1 MIPIKL
7 TIEGLYSYQKRQT
20 INFENLINAGLFGI
34 FGSVGSGKSSILEAI
49 TFALYGETERLNSK
63 DKRAYNMMNLKSDT
77 AFIAF
82 DFYNYED
89 KIFRVTRE
97 FKRNSKR
104 FEDIKSPTVVFYE
117 WINVNWIP
125 LNHSNAQEIIG
136 LSYDN
141 FKRTIIIPQ
150 GKFKEFIEL
159 GATDRT
165 KMMKEIFKLHRFDLS
180 DKVSVLNSK
189 NLTELNQLEGKLSGY
204 DEVSEENISILNEKL
219 TTETQIQTEKQTAF
233 KAINDKLQHLKSL
246 KTDFESLQNKKNQ
259 FAELTNQKPEI
270 DQKKNQLEVYERVYK
285 TFNQLLIDN
294 KKYET
299 EVEQQSN
306 QLIKERSLL
315 QNSEAELLQ
324 IETAITEIKPYVDD
338 LPNKRLQENDLD
350 FIAKILQFTIDVAE
364 LKNRTINGE
373 VKVREV
379 EQMVQKLHQTIKETE
394 KEINDLSK
402 NQIETD
408 VLINVG
414 DWFSKKQHLVKE
426 LNLQEEKSN
435 QLKSEIQV
443 IENELINDKVD
454 ISTFEDDVKVL
465 NDTFSQQKKE
475 LNAKL
480 QAFQVQQ
487 ELAHFAHNLHNGE
500 ACPLCGSLEHPE
512 ILTSTDVAS
521 NLNDLRKEIDLV
533 EEKQHN
539 SVEFANKIRQKI
551 QKLTMFQEQ
560 FLKENN
566 RLEDLKNQIVQHNAT
581 FSWTDFNADNFEDF
595 QQKKQASFDLTKQ
608 IDSKNKFISEQR
620 ISLENQQETVGK
632 YKKALEEFKLDE
644 TKKEA
649 QINQNL
655 SNLRILDFTHFSAFS
670 VEEIEQKLKDL
681 KAFNQKTECDFNLYN
696 QEFNQLNTQIQVQKN
711 SIASIGKQLFE
722 LKRNLVELNDLFNK
736 NLINQNIENKE
747 KVVEILQL
755 NLNIEAVRK
764 EIEEFTIAYKTL
776 HNQIQ
781 ELEVKL
787 KDEFFNENDYLQY
800 EKAFETAE
808 TELKIAN
815 ENITKTNA
823 EIARLTEAFNQKK
836 ELLIALDQL
845 KKRAENLKTMGNL
858 FKAAGFVQY
867 VSSIY
872 LKQLCENA
880 NVRFRKM
887 TRNQLSLQVNEAND
901 FEVIDYLNEGRT
913 RSVKTLSGGQSFQV
927 SLSLALALAESVQT
941 NTVASK
947 NFFFIDEGFG
957 TQDAESVNIVFETLN
972 NLHKEN
978 RIVGIISHVEELKER
993 IPVALQI
1000 TKTDE
1005 DGSLIS
1011 IAN

>member
-20 INFENLINAGLFGI
+20 IDFETLINAGLFGI
-34 FGSVGSGKSSILEAI
+34 FGAVGSGKSSILEAI

-63 DKRAYNMMNLKSDT
+63 DKRAYNMMNLKSDM

-104 FEDIKSPTVVFYE
+104 FEDIKTPTVVFYE
-117 WINVNWIP
+117 WINNDWIP
-125 LNHSNAQEIIG
+125 LNHSNAQELVG

-150 GKFKEFIEL
+150 GQFKEFIEL
-159 GATDRT
+159 GAKDRT
-165 KMMKEIFKLHRFDLS
+165 QMMKEIFKLHRFDLS

-204 DEVSEENISILNEKL
+204 DEVSEENISLLKEKL
-219 TTETQIQTEKQTAF
+219 KEETTIQTEKQTVF
-233 KAINDKLQHLKSL
+233 KAINEKLQHLKSI
-246 KTDFESLQNKKNQ
+246 KIDFESLQNKRDQ
-259 FAELTNQKPEI
+259 FTEYINQKPAI
-270 DQKKNQLEVYERVYK
+270 DQKKTELEIYERVYK
-285 TFNQLLIDN
+285 TFNQLLVDS
-294 KKYET
+294 KKT
-299 EVEQQSN
+299 ESEIQEKTG
-306 QLIKERSLL
+306 QLAKDKTLL
-315 QNSEAELLQ
+315 QHSEIELSK
-324 IETAITEIKPYVDD
+324 IEAAINEVKPYVDD

-350 FIAKILQFTIDVAE
+350 FIAKIIQFTADVVE
-364 LKNRTINGE
+364 LKNRTSNGE
-373 VKVREV
+373 IKVSEIEKV
-379 EQMVQKLHQTIKETE
+379 VNQLQQTIKETE
-394 KEINDLSK
+394 KEINNLTK
-402 NQIETD
+402 NQIETT

-414 DWFSKKQHLVKE
+414 DWFSKKQHFEKDWNV
-426 LNLQEEKSN
+426 QEQKNN
-435 QLKSEIQV
+435 QLKSEMQL
-443 IENELINDKVD
+443 IENELIRDKINV
-454 ISTFEDDVKVL
+454 STFENDVKTL

-475 LNAKL
+475 LTAKL
-480 QAFQVQQ
+480 QSFQVQQ

-512 ILTSTDVAS
+512 ILT
-521 NLNDLRKEIDLV
+521 LNDVTLHLNEIQNEIDLV
-533 EEKQHN
+533 EEKQN
-539 SVEFANKIRQKI
+539 NYVDFANKIRQKI
-551 QKLTMFQEQ
+551 QKLSILQEQ
-560 FLKENN
+560 FFKEDI
-566 RLEDLKNQIVQHNAT
+566 RLEDLKNQMIQHNAG
-581 FSWTDFNADNFEDF
+581 FIWSDFNADDFADFEL
-595 QQKKQASFDLTKQ
+595 KRQASFDLTKQ
-608 IDSKNKFISEQR
+608 IELKNKFISEQR
-620 ISLENQQETVGK
+620 AQLENQQETAEK
-632 YKKALEEFKLDE
+632 YKKALEKFKLDE
-644 TKKEA
+644 TEKQT

-655 SNLRILDFTHFSAFS
+655 SNLKILDFADFNNFS
-670 VEEIEQKLKDL
+670 VEEIEQKLRDL
-681 KAFNQKTECDFNLYN
+681 KAFNHRIENDFNQYN
-696 QEFNQLNTQIQVQKN
+696 QQFNQLNTQIHVQKS
-711 SIASIGKQLFE
+711 SIVSTEKQLFD
-722 LKRNLVELNDLFNK
+722 LNKNLEELNDLFNK
-736 NLINQNIENKE
+736 SLVDQNIENKE
-747 KVVEILQL
+747 KVVEILHL
-755 NLNIEAVRK
+755 NLNIEVLRK
-764 EIEEFTIAYKTL
+764 EIEEFTVAYKTL
-776 HNQIQ
+776 NNQIQ

-787 KDEFFNENDYLQY
+787 KDEIFNETAYYQY
-800 EKAFETAE
+800 EKDFETAE
-808 TELKIAN
+808 IELKNAT
-815 ENITKTNA
+815 ENVTKTNA
-823 EIARLTEAFNQKK
+823 EITRLTDAFNQKK
-836 ELLIALDQL
+836 ELLQTLDQL
-845 KKRAENLKTMGNL
+845 KKRAENLKIMSNL

-941 NTVASK
+941 NSVASK

-1005 DGSLIS
+1005 DGSLIKVV
-1011 IAN
+1011 

>member
-20 INFENLINAGLFGI
+20 IDFENLINAGLFGI

-49 TFALYGETERLNSK
+49 TFALYGETERLNK
-63 DKRAYNMMNLKSDT
+63 QDKRAYNMMNLKSST

-104 FEDIKSPTVVFYE
+104 FDDIKSPTVVFYE
-117 WINVNWIP
+117 WINDHWIP
-125 LNHSNAQEIIG
+125 LNHSNAQVIVG

-159 GATDRT
+159 GAKDRT
-165 KMMKEIFKLHRFDLS
+165 QMMKEIFKLHRFDLA

-204 DEVSEENISILNEKL
+204 DEVSEENIAVLKDKL
-219 TTETQIQTEKQTAF
+219 ASETEIANEKQTIF
-233 KAINDKLQHLKSL
+233 KTINDKLQHLKSL
-246 KTDFESLQNKKNQ
+246 KTDFESLQNKKKQ

-270 DQKKNQLEVYERVYK
+270 DQKKTQLEVYERVNK
-285 TFNQLLIDN
+285 TFNQLLIDG
-294 KKYET
+294 KKNEKDI
-299 EVEQQSN
+299 EQQSN
-306 QLIKERSLL
+306 LLLKEKSLL

-324 IETAITEIKPYVDD
+324 IEAAITEIKPYVDD

-350 FIAKILQFTIDVAE
+350 FIAKILKFSTDVVE
-364 LKNRTINGE
+364 LKNRTVNGE

-379 EQMVQKLHQTIKETE
+379 EQTVQKIHQTIKETE
-394 KEINDLSK
+394 KEIIDLTE

-408 VLINVG
+408 VLIHIG

-426 LNLQEEKSN
+426 LNLQQEKSN
-435 QLKSEIQV
+435 QLRSEIQL
-443 IENELINDKVD
+443 IEKELISDKID
-454 ISTFEDDVKVL
+454 ISTFENDVKIV

-475 LNAKL
+475 LNAKM
-480 QAFQVQQ
+480 QSFQVQQ
-487 ELAHFAHNLHNGE
+487 ELAHFAHNLHSGE

-512 ILTSTDVAS
+512 ILT
-521 NLNDLRKEIDLV
+521 LNDVTLHINDVQNEINLM
-533 EEKQHN
+533 EEKQN
-539 SVEFANKIRQKI
+539 NAVEFANKIRQKI
-551 QKLTMFQEQ
+551 QKFSMLQEQ
-560 FLKENN
+560 FSSENN
-566 RLEDLKNQIVQHNAT
+566 RLEDLKNQIVQHNTT
-581 FSWTDFNADNFEDF
+581 FIWTDFNADDFEDF
-595 QQKKQASFDLTKQ
+595 QQKKQVSIDVTKQ
-608 IDSKNKFISEQR
+608 IELKNKFISEQR
-620 ISLENQQETVGK
+620 ISLESQQETVEK
-632 YKKALEEFKLDE
+632 YRKALEKFKLE
-644 TKKEA
+644 EAEKQA

-655 SNLRILDFTHFSAFS
+655 SNLKVLAFTDFTAFS
-670 VEEIEQKLKDL
+670 VEEIEQKLRDL
-681 KAFNQKTECDFNLYN
+681 KAFNQKTENDFTLFN
-696 QEFNQLNTQIQVQKN
+696 QQFHQLNTQIQVQKN
-711 SIASIGKQLFE
+711 SIASTEKQLFD
-722 LKRNLVELNDLFNK
+722 LNKNLAELNDLFNK
-736 NLINQNIENKE
+736 NLVDQNIENKE
-747 KVVEILQL
+747 KVVEILDL
-755 NLNIEAVRK
+755 NWNVEAVRK
-764 EIEEFTIAYKTL
+764 EIEDFTIAYEILK
-776 HNQIQ
+776 NQIQ
-781 ELEVKL
+781 ELEAKL
-787 KDEFFNENDYLQY
+787 KDEFFNENDYLQL
-800 EKAFETAE
+800 EKAFETADF
-808 TELKIAN
+808 ELKIAT
-815 ENITKTNA
+815 ENVTKTNA
-823 EIARLTEAFNQKK
+823 EISRLTEAFHQKK
-836 ELLIALDQL
+836 ELLTALDQL

-887 TRNQLSLQVNEAND
+887 TRNQLSLQVNETND

-941 NTVASK
+941 NSLANK

-993 IPVALQI
+993 IPIALQI
-1000 TKTDE
+1000 TKSAE
-1005 DGSLIS
+1005 NGSE
-1011 IAN
+1011 IAVL

>member
-20 INFENLINAGLFGI
+20 IDFENLINAGLFGI

-49 TFALYGETERLNSK
+49 TFALYGETERLNK
-63 DKRAYNMMNLKSDT
+63 QDKRAYNMMNLKSDT

-104 FEDIKSPTVVFYE
+104 FDDIKSPTVVFYE
-117 WINVNWIP
+117 WINEHWIP

-159 GATDRT
+159 GAKDRT
-165 KMMKEIFKLHRFDLS
+165 QMMKEIFKLHRFDLAE
-180 DKVSVLNSK
+180 KVSVLNSK

-204 DEVSEENISILNEKL
+204 DEVSEESISILKDKL
-219 TTETQIQTEKQTAF
+219 ATETEIETEKQAAF
-233 KAINDKLQHLKSL
+233 KTINNKLQHLKSL
-246 KTDFESLQNKKNQ
+246 KTDFESLQNKKKQ
-259 FAELTNQKPEI
+259 FAELTNHKPEI
-270 DQKKNQLEVYERVYK
+270 DQKKTQLEVYERVYK
-285 TFNQLLIDN
+285 TFNKLLID
-294 KKYET
+294 T
-299 EVEQQSN
+299 EKHEKDIEQQSN
-306 QLIKERSLL
+306 LLLKEKSLL

-324 IETAITEIKPYVDD
+324 IEAAITEIKPYVDD

-350 FIAKILQFTIDVAE
+350 FIAKILQFTIDVVE
-364 LKNRTINGE
+364 LKNRTMNGE

-379 EQMVQKLHQTIKETE
+379 EQTVQIIHQTIKETE
-394 KEINDLSK
+394 KEIIDLAK

-408 VLINVG
+408 VLIHVG

-426 LNLQEEKSN
+426 LNLQQEKSN
-435 QLKSEIQV
+435 QLRSEIQL
-443 IENELINDKVD
+443 IENELISDKID
-454 ISTFEDDVKVL
+454 ISTFENDVKIV

-480 QAFQVQQ
+480 QSFQVQQ
-487 ELAHFAHNLHNGE
+487 ELAHFAHNLHSGE

-512 ILTSTDVAS
+512 ILT
-521 NLNDLRKEIDLV
+521 LNDVTLHLNEIQNEIDLV
-533 EEKQHN
+533 EEKQN
-539 SVEFANKIRQKI
+539 NYVEFANKIRQKI
-551 QKLTMFQEQ
+551 QKLTMFQDQ
-560 FLKENN
+560 FVNENN
-566 RLEDLKNQIVQHNAT
+566 RLEDLKNQIVQHTTT
-581 FSWTDFNADNFEDF
+581 FIWTDFNADDFEDF
-595 QQKKQASFDLTKQ
+595 QQKKQASIDVTKQ
-608 IDSKNKFISEQR
+608 IELRNKFISEQR
-620 ISLENQQETVGK
+620 ANLEIQQETVEK
-632 YKKALEEFKLDE
+632 YRKALEKFKLE
-644 TKKEA
+644 EAGKQA

-655 SNLRILDFTHFSAFS
+655 SNLKVLAFADFETCS
-670 VEEIEQKLKDL
+670 VEQIEHKLQDL
-681 KAFNQKTECDFNLYN
+681 KAFNHKTETDFNLYN
-696 QEFNQLNTQIQVQKN
+696 QQFNQLNTQIQVQKN
-711 SIASIGKQLFE
+711 SIASTEKQLF
-722 LKRNLVELNDLFNK
+722 NLNKNLAELNDLFNK
-736 NLINQNIENKE
+736 NLVDQNIENKE
-747 KVVEILQL
+747 KVVEILDL
-755 NLNIEAVRK
+755 NLNVEAVRK
-764 EIEEFTIAYKTL
+764 EIEEFTVEYKSL
-776 HNQIQ
+776 NNHIQ

-787 KDEFFNENDYLQY
+787 KDEFFNETDYLQLQ
-800 EKAFETAE
+800 KAFETAE
-808 TELKIAN
+808 TELKTAT
-815 ENITKTNA
+815 ENVTKTNA
-823 EIARLTEAFNQKK
+823 EINRLTEAFHQKK
-836 ELLIALDQL
+836 ELLTALDQL
-845 KKRAENLKTMGNL
+845 KKRAENLKIMSNL

-941 NTVASK
+941 NSLANK

-1005 DGSLIS
+1005 DGSLIRVV
-1011 IAN
+1011 

>member
-20 INFENLINAGLFGI
+20 IDFENLINAGLFGI

-104 FEDIKSPTVVFYE
+104 FDDIKSPTVVFYE
-117 WINVNWIP
+117 WINDHWIP
-125 LNHSNAQEIIG
+125 LDHSNAQEIIG

-159 GATDRT
+159 GAKDRT
-165 KMMKEIFKLHRFDLS
+165 QMMKEIFKLHRYDLQ
-180 DKVSVLNSK
+180 DKVSILNS
-189 NLTELNQLEGKLSGY
+189 NNNAELIHLEGKLSGY
-204 DEVSEENISILNEKL
+204 DEVSEESISILKDKL
-219 TTETQIQTEKQTAF
+219 ATETEIATEKQAAF
-233 KAINDKLQHLKSL
+233 KTINDKLQHLKSL
-246 KTDFESLQNKKNQ
+246 KTDFESLQNKKKQ
-259 FAELTNQKPEI
+259 FAELTNHKPEI
-270 DQKKNQLEVYERVYK
+270 DQKKTQLEVYERVYK
-285 TFNQLLIDN
+285 TFNQLLID
-294 KKYET
+294 T
-299 EVEQQSN
+299 EKHEKDIEQQSN
-306 QLIKERSLL
+306 LLLKEKSLL
-315 QNSEAELLQ
+315 QNSEAELLK
-324 IETAITEIKPYVDD
+324 IEAAINELKPYIND

-350 FIAKILQFTIDVAE
+350 FIAKIIQFTADVVE
-364 LKNRTINGE
+364 LKIRTSNGE
-373 VKVREV
+373 AKVREI
-379 EQMVQKLHQTIKETE
+379 EQIVNQLQQTIKETE
-394 KEINDLSK
+394 IEINNLAK
-402 NQIETD
+402 NQIETT

-414 DWFSKKQHLVKE
+414 DWFSKKQHLEKDC
-426 LNLQEEKSN
+426 NLQEQKNN
-435 QLKSEIQV
+435 QLKSEIQL
-443 IENELINDKVD
+443 IENELISDNIK
-454 ISTFEDDVKVL
+454 ISTFEEDVKAL
-465 NDTFSQQKKE
+465 QDTFSRQKKE
-475 LNAKL
+475 LTKKI
-480 QAFQVQQ
+480 QSFQVQQ

-512 ILTSTDVAS
+512 ILT
-521 NLNDLRKEIDLV
+521 LNDVTLHLNEIQNEIDLV
-533 EEKQHN
+533 EEKQN
-539 SVEFANKIRQKI
+539 NYVEFANKIRQKI
-551 QKLTMFQEQ
+551 QKLTMFQDQ
-560 FLKENN
+560 FVNENN
-566 RLEDLKNQIVQHNAT
+566 RLEDLKNQILKHNAG
-581 FSWTDFNADNFEDF
+581 FIWSDFNADEFEDF
-595 QQKKQASFDLTKQ
+595 QQKKQASFNLTKQ
-608 IDSKNKFISEQR
+608 IETKNKFIFDQR
-620 ISLENQQETVGK
+620 SQLENQQELLVK
-632 YKKALEEFKLDE
+632 CRNKLAELQLNE
-644 TKKEA
+644 TEKQT

-655 SNLRILDFTHFSAFS
+655 SNLKVLDFADFNNFS
-670 VEEIEQKLKDL
+670 VEEIEQKLRDL
-681 KAFNQKTECDFNLYN
+681 KAFNHRIENDFSLYN
-696 QEFNQLNTQIQVQKN
+696 QQFNQLNTQIQVQK
-711 SIASIGKQLFE
+711 ASIISTEKQLFD
-722 LKRNLVELNDLFNK
+722 LNKNLEELNDLFNK
-736 NLINQNIENKE
+736 NLTDQNIENKE
-747 KVVEILQL
+747 KVVEILHL
-755 NLNIEAVRK
+755 NLNIEVLRK
-764 EIEEFTIAYKTL
+764 EIEDFTVAYKTL
-776 HNQIQ
+776 NNQIQ

-787 KDEFFNENDYLQY
+787 KDEIFNEATYYQY
-800 EKAFETAE
+800 EKDFETAE
-808 TELKIAN
+808 IELKTAT
-815 ENITKTNA
+815 ENVTKTNA
-823 EIARLTEAFNQKK
+823 EITRLTEAFNQKK
-836 ELLIALDQL
+836 ELLQTLDQL
-845 KKRAENLKTMGNL
+845 KKRAENLKTMSNL

-887 TRNQLSLQVNEAND
+887 TRNQLSLQVNESND

-941 NTVASK
+941 NSVASK

-1005 DGSLIS
+1005 DGSQIKVV
-1011 IAN
+1011 

>member
-20 INFENLINAGLFGI
+20 IDFQNLINAGLFGI

-49 TFALYGETERLNSK
+49 TFALYGEIERLNSR
-63 DKRAYNMMNLKSDT
+63 DKRAYNMMNLKSDR

-97 FKRNSKR
+97 FKRNSKQ
-104 FEDIKSPTVVFYE
+104 FDDIKSPTVVFYE
-117 WINVNWIP
+117 KINDDWIP
-125 LNHSNAQEIIG
+125 LDHSNAQEIVG

-150 GKFKEFIEL
+150 GRFKEFIEL
-159 GATDRT
+159 GAKDRT
-165 KMMKEIFKLHRFDLS
+165 QMMKEIFKLHRFDLS

-219 TTETQIQTEKQTAF
+219 TTETEIQTEKQTAF
-233 KAINDKLQHLKSL
+233 KTVNDKLQHLKSI
-246 KTDFESLQNKKNQ
+246 KTDFELLQNKRNLLVE
-259 FAELTNQKPEI
+259 FNNQKPII
-270 DQKKNQLEVYERVYK
+270 DQKKTDLEIYERVYK
-285 TFNQLLIDN
+285 TFNQLLIDS
-294 KKYET
+294 KKT
-299 EVEQQSN
+299 ESEIQQKTD
-306 QLIKERSLL
+306 QLEKDKTLL
-315 QNSEAELLQ
+315 EHSEADFLK
-324 IETAITEIKPYVDD
+324 IETAINELKPYVDD
-338 LPNKRLQENDLD
+338 LPNKRLQENDLSL
-350 FIAKILQFTIDVAE
+350 IAEILQFTSDVVE
-364 LKNRTINGE
+364 LKKRTSNGE
-373 VKVREV
+373 VKVHEI
-379 EQMVQKLHQTIKETE
+379 EQIVNKLHQTIKETE
-394 KEINDLSK
+394 KEINDLAK
-402 NQIETD
+402 TQIETT

-414 DWFSKKQHLVKE
+414 DWFSKKQHLAKE
-426 LNLQEEKSN
+426 LNIQQEKSN
-435 QLKSEIQV
+435 QLNNEIQL
-443 IENELINDKVD
+443 IENELISDKIDV
-454 ISTFEDDVKVL
+454 STFENDVKVL

-475 LNAKL
+475 LNTKL
-480 QAFQVQQ
+480 QSFQVQQ

-512 ILTSTDVAS
+512 ILTVNDVAT
-521 NLNDLRKEIDLV
+521 NLNEIQKEIDLI
-533 EEKQHN
+533 EQKQNN
-539 SVEFANKIRQKI
+539 SAEFANKIRQKL
-551 QKLTMFQEQ
+551 QKLTMFQDQ

-566 RLEDLKNQIVQHNAT
+566 HLEDLKNQILQHNAG
-581 FSWTDFNADNFEDF
+581 FIWTDFNADNFDDF

-608 IDSKNKFISEQR
+608 IESKNKFISEQR
-620 ISLENQQETVGK
+620 SNLENQQETAEK
-632 YKKALEEFKLDE
+632 YKKALEKFKLDE
-644 TKKEA
+644 AEKQA

-655 SNLRILDFTHFSAFS
+655 SNLKTLVYADFSAFS
-670 VEEIEQKLKDL
+670 VAEIEQKLKDL
-681 KAFNQKTECDFNLYN
+681 KALNNKKETDFNQYN
-696 QEFNQLNTQIQVQKN
+696 QQFNQLNTQIQVQK
-711 SIASIGKQLFE
+711 ASIVSIEKQLFD
-722 LKRNLVELNDLFNK
+722 LNKNLEELNALFNK
-736 NLINQNIENKE
+736 NLVDQNIENKE
-747 KVVEILQL
+747 KVVEILHLSL
-755 NLNIEAVRK
+755 NVETVRS
-764 EIEEFTIAYKTL
+764 EIEEFTVAYKTL
-776 HNQIQ
+776 NNEIQ
-781 ELEVKL
+781 NLEAKL
-787 KDEFFNENDYLQY
+787 KDEIFNENDYLQH
-800 EKAFETAE
+800 ERNFETAE
-808 TELKIAN
+808 IELKMAT
-815 ENITKTNA
+815 ENVTKTNA
-823 EIARLTEAFNQKK
+823 EINRLTKAFSEKK
-836 ELLIALDQL
+836 ELLTALDQL
-845 KKRAENLKTMGNL
+845 KKRAENLKTMSNL
-858 FKAAGFVQY
+858 FKASGFVQY

-887 TRNQLSLQVNEAND
+887 TRNQLSLQVNDAND

-941 NTVASK
+941 NSVASK

-1005 DGSLIS
+1005 DGSLIK
-1011 IAN
+1011 IV

>member
-20 INFENLINAGLFGI
+20 IDFENLINAGLFGI

-63 DKRAYNMMNLKSDT
+63 DKRAYNMMNLKSST

-117 WINVNWIP
+117 WINENWIP
-125 LNHSNAQEIIG
+125 LDHSNAQEIIG

-159 GATDRT
+159 GAKDRT
-165 KMMKEIFKLHRFDLS
+165 QMMKEIFKLHRFDLA

-204 DEVSEENISILNEKL
+204 DEVSEENISILKDKL
-219 TTETQIQTEKQTAF
+219 TNETEIATEKQTIF
-233 KAINDKLQHLKSL
+233 KTINDKLQHLKSL
-246 KTDFESLQNKKNQ
+246 KTDFESLQNKKNL
-259 FAELTNQKPEI
+259 FAELTNRKPEI

-285 TFNQLLIDN
+285 TFNQLLIDS
-294 KKYET
+294 KKYEK
-299 EVEQQSN
+299 EFEQQSD
-306 QLIKERSLL
+306 QLLKDKSLL
-315 QNSEAELLQ
+315 QNSEAELLK
-324 IETAITEIKPYVDD
+324 IEAAITEIKPYVDD

-350 FIAKILQFTIDVAE
+350 FIAKILQFKVDIVE
-364 LKNRTINGE
+364 LKNRTVNGE

-379 EQMVQKLHQTIKETE
+379 EQTIKKIHQTIKETE
-394 KEINDLSK
+394 KEIDDLSK

-426 LNLQEEKSN
+426 LNLQQEKSN
-435 QLKSEIQV
+435 QFKSEIQI
-443 IENELINDKVD
+443 IENELINNKID
-454 ISTFEDDVKVL
+454 ISTFEHDVKAL
-465 NDTFSQQKKE
+465 NDAFSQQKKE

-480 QAFQVQQ
+480 QSFQVQQ

-512 ILTSTDVAS
+512 ILT
-521 NLNDLRKEIDLV
+521 LNDVTLHLNEIQYEINLV

-539 SVEFANKIRQKI
+539 AVEFANKIRQRI
-551 QKLTMFQEQ
+551 QKLSMLQDQ
-560 FLKENN
+560 FSNENN
-566 RLEDLKNQIVQHNAT
+566 RLDDLKKQIVQHNAT
-581 FSWTDFNADNFEDF
+581 FSWTDFNMDNFEDF
-595 QQKKQASFDLTKQ
+595 QQKKQASIDLTKQ
-608 IDSKNKFISEQR
+608 IEFKNKLISEHR
-620 ISLENQQETVGK
+620 SNLEIQQETAER
-632 YKKALEEFKLDE
+632 YKRKLEEFKLDE

-655 SNLRILDFTHFSAFS
+655 SNLRMLDFTDFSSFS

-681 KAFNQKTECDFNLYN
+681 KAFNLKTERDFTLYN
-696 QEFNQLNTQIQVQKN
+696 QQFNELNTQIQVQKN
-711 SIASIGKQLFE
+711 TIASIEKQLFD
-722 LKRNLVELNDLFNK
+722 LNKNLQELNDLFNK
-736 NLINQNIENKE
+736 NLIEQNIENKE

-755 NLNIEAVRK
+755 NLNVEAVRK
-764 EIEEFTIAYKTL
+764 EIEEFTITYKTL
-776 HNQIQ
+776 NNQIH
-781 ELEVKL
+781 ELEAKL
-787 KDEFFNENDYLQY
+787 KDEFFSENDYLEH

-808 TELKIAN
+808 TELKIAT
-815 ENITKTNA
+815 ENVTKTNA
-823 EIARLTEAFNQKK
+823 EISRLTEAFNQKK
-836 ELLIALDQL
+836 ELLTTLDQL

-887 TRNQLSLQVNEAND
+887 TRNQLSLQVNESND
-901 FEVIDYLNEGRT
+901 FEVIDYLNEGRA

-1000 TKTDE
+1000 TKTDD
-1005 DGSLIS
+1005 DGSLIKVV
-1011 IAN
+1011 

>member
-20 INFENLINAGLFGI
+20 IDFENLINAGLFGI

-104 FEDIKSPTVVFYE
+104 FEDIKTPTVVFYE
-117 WINVNWIP
+117 WINNDWIP
-125 LNHSNAQEIIG
+125 LNHSNAEEIVG

-150 GKFKEFIEL
+150 GQFKEFIEL

-189 NLTELNQLEGKLSGY
+189 NLTDLNQLEGKLSGY
-204 DEVSEENISILNEKL
+204 DEVSEENITILKGKL
-219 TTETQIQTEKQTAF
+219 AEEETIQTEKQTVF
-233 KAINDKLQHLKSL
+233 KAINEKLQHLKSI
-246 KTDFESLQNKKNQ
+246 KTDFESLQNKRDL
-259 FAELTNQKPEI
+259 FIEFSNQKPKI
-270 DQKKNQLEVYERVYK
+270 NQQKIQLETYERVYK
-285 TFNQLLIDN
+285 TFNQLLVDS
-294 KKYET
+294 KKT
-299 EVEQQSN
+299 ESEIQEKTK
-306 QLIKERSLL
+306 QLVKDKENL
-315 QNSEAELLQ
+315 QHSEADLLK
-324 IETAITEIKPYVDD
+324 IDTAINEIKPYIND

-350 FIAKILQFTIDVAE
+350 FIAKIIQFTADVVE
-364 LKNRTINGE
+364 LKNRTSNGE
-373 VKVREV
+373 TKVHEI
-379 EQMVQKLHQTIKETE
+379 EQVVNQLLQTIKETE
-394 KEINDLSK
+394 KEINNLAK
-402 NQIETD
+402 NQIETT
-408 VLINVG
+408 VLMNVG
-414 DWFSKKQHLVKE
+414 DWFSKKQHLEKDW
-426 LNLQEEKSN
+426 NLQEQKNN
-435 QLKSEIQV
+435 QLKSEIQL
-443 IENELINDKVD
+443 IENELISDKIDVL
-454 ISTFEDDVKVL
+454 SFENDVKAL
-465 NDTFSQQKKE
+465 QDNFSQQKKE
-475 LNAKL
+475 LTAKL
-480 QAFQVQQ
+480 QSFQVQQ
-487 ELAHFAHNLHNGE
+487 ELAHFAHNLHKGE

-512 ILTSTDVAS
+512 ILT
-521 NLNDLRKEIDLV
+521 LNDVTLHLDELKKEMDLID
-533 EEKQHN
+533 EKQN
-539 SVEFANKIRQKI
+539 NYVEFANKIRQKI

-560 FLKENN
+560 FVNENN
-566 RLEDLKNQIVQHNAT
+566 RFEDLKNQILQHNAG
-581 FSWTDFNADNFEDF
+581 FIWSDFNADNFEDF

-608 IDSKNKFISEQR
+608 IETKNKFIFDQR
-620 ISLENQQETVGK
+620 SQLENQQELLVK
-632 YKKALEEFKLDE
+632 CRSKLAELQLNE
-644 TKKEA
+644 TEKQT
-649 QINQNL
+649 QINQNI
-655 SNLRILDFTHFSAFS
+655 SNLKILDFADFNNFS
-670 VEEIEQKLKDL
+670 VEDINQKARDL
-681 KAFNQKTECDFNLYN
+681 KAQNQKVETDFTLFNQ
-696 QEFNQLNTQIQVQKN
+696 QFNQLNTQIHVQK
-711 SIASIGKQLFE
+711 ASILSTEKQLFDLNKNME
-722 LKRNLVELNDLFNK
+722 ELNNLFNK
-736 NLINQNIENKE
+736 NLVDQNIENKE
-747 KVVEILQL
+747 KVVEILHL
-755 NLNIEAVRK
+755 NLNIEVLRK
-764 EIEEFTIAYKTL
+764 EIEEFTVAYKTL
-776 HNQIQ
+776 SNEIRN
-781 ELEVKL
+781 LEAKL
-787 KDEFFNENDYLQY
+787 KDEIFNEKAYYQY
-800 EKAFETAE
+800 EKDFETAE
-808 TELKIAN
+808 IELKIAT
-815 ENITKTNA
+815 ENVTKTNA
-823 EIARLTEAFNQKK
+823 EINRLTKAFSEKK
-836 ELLIALDQL
+836 ELLTALDQL

-887 TRNQLSLQVNEAND
+887 TRNQLSLQINEAND

-941 NTVASK
+941 NSVASK

-957 TQDAESVNIVFETLN
+957 TQDTESVNIVFETLN

-1005 DGSLIS
+1005 NGSQIKVV
-1011 IAN
+1011 

>member
-20 INFENLINAGLFGI
+20 IDFENLINAGLFGI

-49 TFALYGETERLNSK
+49 TFALYGETERLNK
-63 DKRAYNMMNLKSDT
+63 QDKRAYNMMNLKSDT

-104 FEDIKSPTVVFYE
+104 FDDIKSPTVIFYE
-117 WINVNWIP
+117 WINDNWIP

-159 GATDRT
+159 GAKDRT
-165 KMMKEIFKLHRFDLS
+165 QMMKEIFKLHRFDLAE
-180 DKVSVLNSK
+180 KVSVLNSK

-204 DEVSEENISILNEKL
+204 DEVSEESISILKDKL
-219 TTETQIQTEKQTAF
+219 ATETEIETEKQAAF
-233 KAINDKLQHLKSL
+233 KTINNKLQHLKSL
-246 KTDFESLQNKKNQ
+246 KTDFESLQNKKKQ
-259 FAELTNQKPEI
+259 FAELTNHKPEI
-270 DQKKNQLEVYERVYK
+270 DQKKTQLEVYERVYK
-285 TFNQLLIDN
+285 TFNQLLID
-294 KKYET
+294 T
-299 EVEQQSN
+299 EKHEKDIEQQSN
-306 QLIKERSLL
+306 LLLKEKSLL

-324 IETAITEIKPYVDD
+324 IEAAIKEIKPYVDD

-350 FIAKILQFTIDVAE
+350 FIAKILQFTIDVVE
-364 LKNRTINGE
+364 LKNRTMNGE

-379 EQMVQKLHQTIKETE
+379 EQTVQKIHQTIKETE
-394 KEINDLSK
+394 KEIIDLAK

-408 VLINVG
+408 VLIHVG

-426 LNLQEEKSN
+426 LNLQQEKSN
-435 QLKSEIQV
+435 QLRSEIQL
-443 IENELINDKVD
+443 IENELISDKID
-454 ISTFEDDVKVL
+454 ISTFENDVKIV

-480 QAFQVQQ
+480 QSFQVQQ
-487 ELAHFAHNLHNGE
+487 ELAHFAHNLHSGE
-500 ACPLCGSLEHPE
+500 ACPLCGSLEHPD
-512 ILTSTDVAS
+512 ILT
-521 NLNDLRKEIDLV
+521 LNDVTLHINDVQNEINLV
-533 EEKQHN
+533 EEKQN
-539 SVEFANKIRQKI
+539 LSNDFANKIRQKI
-551 QKLTMFQEQ
+551 QKFSMLQEQ

-566 RLEDLKNQIVQHNAT
+566 HFEDLKNQIIQHTTT
-581 FSWTDFNADNFEDF
+581 FIWTDFNADDFEDF
-595 QQKKQASFDLTKQ
+595 QQKKQASIDVTKQ
-608 IDSKNKFISEQR
+608 IELRNKFISEQR
-620 ISLENQQETVGK
+620 ANLEIQQETVEK
-632 YKKALEEFKLDE
+632 YRKALEKFKLE
-644 TKKEA
+644 EAEKQA

-655 SNLRILDFTHFSAFS
+655 SNLKVLAFADFETCS
-670 VEEIEQKLKDL
+670 VEEIEHKLQDL
-681 KAFNQKTECDFNLYN
+681 KAFNHKTENDFTLYN
-696 QEFNQLNTQIQVQKN
+696 QQFHQLNTQIQVQKN
-711 SIASIGKQLFE
+711 SIASTEKQLF
-722 LKRNLVELNDLFNK
+722 NLNKNLAELNDLFNK
-736 NLINQNIENKE
+736 NLVDQNIENKE
-747 KVVEILQL
+747 KVVEILDL
-755 NLNIEAVRK
+755 NLNVEAVRK
-764 EIEEFTIAYKTL
+764 EIEEFIVEYKSL
-776 HNQIQ
+776 NNHIQ

-787 KDEFFNENDYLQY
+787 KDEFFNETDYLQFQ
-800 EKAFETAE
+800 KAFETAE
-808 TELKIAN
+808 IELKTAT
-815 ENITKTNA
+815 ENVTKTNA
-823 EIARLTEAFNQKK
+823 EINRLTEAFHQKK
-836 ELLIALDQL
+836 ELLTALNQL
-845 KKRAENLKTMGNL
+845 KKRAENLKTMSNL

-941 NTVASK
+941 NSLANK

-1005 DGSLIS
+1005 DGSLIRVV
-1011 IAN
+1011 

>member
-20 INFENLINAGLFGI
+20 IDFENLINAGLFGI

-104 FEDIKSPTVVFYE
+104 FDDIKTPTVVFYE
-117 WINVNWIP
+117 WINNDWIP
-125 LNHSNAQEIIG
+125 LNHSSAQEIVG

-150 GKFKEFIEL
+150 GRFKEFIEL
-159 GATDRT
+159 GAKDRT
-165 KMMKEIFKLHRFDLS
+165 QMMKEIFKLHRFDLS

-204 DEVSEENISILNEKL
+204 DEVSEENIVVLKEKLDNEKL
-219 TTETQIQTEKQTAF
+219 IQTEKQTVF
-233 KAINDKLQHLKSL
+233 KAINEKLQHLKSI
-246 KTDFESLQNKKNQ
+246 KTDFESLQNKKDQ
-259 FAELTNQKPEI
+259 FEAFKIQKSVI
-270 DQKKNQLEVYERVYK
+270 DQKKSELEIYERVYK
-285 TFNQLLIDN
+285 TFNQLLVDN
-294 KKYET
+294 KKT
-299 EVEQQSN
+299 ESEIQEKN
-306 QLIKERSLL
+306 DQLVKDKTLL
-315 QNSEAELLQ
+315 ENSEAEFLK
-324 IETAITEIKPYVDD
+324 IEAAINELKPYIND

-350 FIAKILQFTIDVAE
+350 FIAKIIQFTGDVVE
-364 LKNRTINGE
+364 LKNRTSNGE
-373 VKVREV
+373 AKVHEIEHIV
-379 EQMVQKLHQTIKETE
+379 NQLQQTIKETE
-394 KEINDLSK
+394 IEINNLAK
-402 NQIETD
+402 NQIETS

-414 DWFSKKQHLVKE
+414 DWFSKKQHLEKDWNV
-426 LNLQEEKSN
+426 QEQKNN
-435 QLKSEIQV
+435 QLKSEIQL
-443 IENELINDKVD
+443 IENELISDN
-454 ISTFEDDVKVL
+454 IETSTFEEDVKVL

-475 LNAKL
+475 LTSKL
-480 QAFQVQQ
+480 QSFQVQQ

-512 ILTSTDVAS
+512 ILT
-521 NLNDLRKEIDLV
+521 LNDVTLHLNEIQNEIDLV
-533 EEKQHN
+533 EEKQN
-539 SVEFANKIRQKI
+539 NYVEFANKIRQKI
-551 QKLTMFQEQ
+551 QKLTMFQDQ

-566 RLEDLKNQIVQHNAT
+566 HLEDLKNQIVQHNAG
-581 FSWTDFNADNFEDF
+581 FIWSDFNADDFEDF
-595 QQKKQASFDLTKQ
+595 QHKKQASFDLAKQ
-608 IDSKNKFISEQR
+608 IELKNKFISEQR
-620 ISLENQQETVGK
+620 AQLENQQETAEK
-632 YKKALEEFKLDE
+632 YKKALEKFKLDE
-644 TKKEA
+644 TEKQA

-655 SNLRILDFTHFSAFS
+655 SNLKILDFADFNNFS
-670 VEEIEQKLKDL
+670 VEEIEQKLRDL
-681 KAFNQKTECDFNLYN
+681 KAFNHRIETDFNQYN
-696 QEFNQLNTQIQVQKN
+696 QQFNQLNTQIQVQK
-711 SIASIGKQLFE
+711 ASILSTEKQLVDLNKNME
-722 LKRNLVELNDLFNK
+722 ELNDLFNK
-736 NLINQNIENKE
+736 NLVDQNIENKE
-747 KVVEILQL
+747 KVVEILHL
-755 NLNIEAVRK
+755 NLNIEVLRK
-764 EIEEFTIAYKTL
+764 EIEEFTVAYKTL
-776 HNQIQ
+776 NNQIQ

-787 KDEFFNENDYLQY
+787 KDEIFNETAYYLY
-800 EKAFETAE
+800 EKDFETAE
-808 TELKIAN
+808 IELKTAT
-815 ENITKTNA
+815 ENVTKTNA
-823 EIARLTEAFNQKK
+823 EITRLTDAFNQKK
-836 ELLIALDQL
+836 ELLQTLYQL
-845 KKRAENLKTMGNL
+845 KKRAENLKTISNL
-858 FKAAGFVQY
+858 FKGAGFVQY

-887 TRNQLSLQVNEAND
+887 TRNQLSLQINEAND

-941 NTVASK
+941 NSVASK

-1000 TKTDE
+1000 AKTDE
-1005 DGSLIS
+1005 DGSLIKVV
-1011 IAN
+1011 

>member
-20 INFENLINAGLFGI
+20 IDFENLINAGLFGI

-89 KIFRVTRE
+89 KIFRATRE

-104 FEDIKSPTVVFYE
+104 FDDIKTPTVVFYE
-117 WINVNWIP
+117 WINNDWIP
-125 LNHSNAQEIIG
+125 LNHSSAEEIVG

-150 GKFKEFIEL
+150 GQFKEFIEL
-159 GATDRT
+159 GAKDRT
-165 KMMKEIFKLHRFDLS
+165 QMMKEIFKLHRYDLQ

-219 TTETQIQTEKQTAF
+219 ITETTIQTQKQSAF
-233 KAINDKLQHLKSL
+233 KTINEKLQHLKSI
-246 KTDFESLQNKKNQ
+246 KTDFESLQNKRNQ
-259 FAELTNQKPEI
+259 FTEFNHQKPAI
-270 DQKKNQLEVYERVYK
+270 DQKKTELEIYERVYK
-285 TFNQLLIDN
+285 IFNQLLVDTN
-294 KKYET
+294 KYEV
-299 EVEQQSN
+299 EVQEKSD
-306 QLIKERSLL
+306 QLAKDKALL
-315 QNSEAELLQ
+315 QNSEAELLK
-324 IETAITEIKPYVDD
+324 IENAINEIKPYVDD

-350 FIAKILQFTIDVAE
+350 FIAKILQFTIDVVE
-364 LKNRTINGE
+364 LKNRTFNGE
-373 VKVREV
+373 IKVREI
-379 EQMVQKLHQTIKETE
+379 EQVVNQLHQTTKETE
-394 KEINDLSK
+394 IEINNLAK
-402 NQIETD
+402 NQIETT

-414 DWFSKKQHLVKE
+414 DWFSKKQHLEKDWNV
-426 LNLQEEKSN
+426 QEQKNN
-435 QLKSEIQV
+435 QLKNEIQV
-443 IENELINDKVD
+443 IENELIIDNIE
-454 ISTFEDDVKVL
+454 ISTFENDLKVL
-465 NDTFSQQKKE
+465 NDSLLQQKKE
-475 LNAKL
+475 LTSKL
-480 QAFQVQQ
+480 QSFQVQQ

-512 ILTSTDVAS
+512 ILTLNDVAL
-521 NLNDLRKEIDLV
+521 NLIEVENEINLI
-533 EEKQHN
+533 EAKQN
-539 SVEFANKIRQKI
+539 NYIDFANKIRQKI
-551 QKLTMFQEQ
+551 QKLTMFRDQ
-560 FLKENN
+560 FSKENN
-566 RLEDLKNQIVQHNAT
+566 HLEDLKNQIIQHDAT
-581 FSWTDFNADNFEDF
+581 FNWSDFNADDFEDF
-595 QQKKQASFDLTKQ
+595 QQKKHASFDLTKQ

-620 ISLENQQETVGK
+620 SQLENQQEILVK
-632 YKKALEEFKLDE
+632 CRNKLAE
-644 TKKEA
+644 LKLNEA
-649 QINQNL
+649 EKQAHINQNL
-655 SNLRILDFTHFSAFS
+655 SNLKVLAYSDFNNFS
-670 VEEIEQKLKDL
+670 VEEIEQKLNDL
-681 KAFNQKTECDFNLYN
+681 KAFNQKIETDFSLYN
-696 QEFNQLNTQIQVQKN
+696 QQYNQINTQIQVQK
-711 SIASIGKQLFE
+711 ASIVSTEKQLFD
-722 LKRNLVELNDLFNK
+722 LNKNLQGLNDLFNK
-736 NLINQNIENKE
+736 NLFDHNIENKQ
-747 KVVEILQL
+747 KVVEILHL
-755 NLNIEAVRK
+755 NLNVEAVRK
-764 EIEEFTIAYKTL
+764 EIEDFTVAYKTL
-776 HNQIQ
+776 NNEIHN
-781 ELEVKL
+781 LEVKL
-787 KDEFFNENDYLQY
+787 KDEFFNETAYYQY
-800 EKAFETAE
+800 EKDFETAE
-808 TELKIAN
+808 IEVKIAT
-815 ENITKTNA
+815 ENVTKTNA
-823 EIARLTEAFNQKK
+823 EITRLTKAFIEKK
-836 ELLIALDQL
+836 ELLTTLDQL
-845 KKRAENLKTMGNL
+845 KKRAENLKTMSNL
-858 FKAAGFVQY
+858 FKGAGFVQY

-941 NTVASK
+941 NSVASK

-1005 DGSLIS
+1005 DGSLIKVV
-1011 IAN
+1011 

>member
-20 INFENLINAGLFGI
+20 IDFENLINAGLFGI

-63 DKRAYNMMNLKSDT
+63 DKRSYNMMNLKSDT

-104 FEDIKSPTVVFYE
+104 FDDIKSPTVVFYE
-117 WINVNWIP
+117 WINDHWIP
-125 LNHSNAQEIIG
+125 LNHSNAQVIVG

-159 GATDRT
+159 GAKDRT
-165 KMMKEIFKLHRFDLS
+165 QMMKEIFKLHRFDLA

-204 DEVSEENISILNEKL
+204 DEVSEENIAVLKDKL
-219 TTETQIQTEKQTAF
+219 ASETEIANEKQTIF
-233 KAINDKLQHLKSL
+233 KTINDKLQHLKSL
-246 KTDFESLQNKKNQ
+246 KTDFESLQNKKKQ

-270 DQKKNQLEVYERVYK
+270 DQKKTQLEVYERVYK
-285 TFNQLLIDN
+285 TFNQLLIDG
-294 KKYET
+294 KKNEKDI
-299 EVEQQSN
+299 EQQSN
-306 QLIKERSLL
+306 LLLKEKSLL

-324 IETAITEIKPYVDD
+324 IEAAITEIKPYVDD

-350 FIAKILQFTIDVAE
+350 FIAKILKFSTDVVE
-364 LKNRTINGE
+364 LKNRTVNGE

-379 EQMVQKLHQTIKETE
+379 EQTVQKIHQTIKETE
-394 KEINDLSK
+394 KEIIDLTE

-408 VLINVG
+408 VLIHIG

-426 LNLQEEKSN
+426 LNLQQEKSN
-435 QLKSEIQV
+435 QLRSEIQL
-443 IENELINDKVD
+443 IEKELISDKID
-454 ISTFEDDVKVL
+454 ISTFENDVKIV

-475 LNAKL
+475 LNAKM
-480 QAFQVQQ
+480 QSFQVQQ
-487 ELAHFAHNLHNGE
+487 ELAHFAHNLHSGE

-512 ILTSTDVAS
+512 ILT
-521 NLNDLRKEIDLV
+521 LNDVTLHINDVQNEINLM
-533 EEKQHN
+533 EEKQN
-539 SVEFANKIRQKI
+539 LSNDFANKIRQKI
-551 QKLTMFQEQ
+551 QKFSVLQDQ
-560 FLKENN
+560 FSSDNN
-566 RLEDLKNQIVQHNAT
+566 RLEDLKNQIVQHNTT
-581 FSWTDFNADNFEDF
+581 FIWTDFNANDLEDF
-595 QQKKQASFDLTKQ
+595 QQKKQVSIDVTKQ
-608 IDSKNKFISEQR
+608 IELKNKFISEQR
-620 ISLENQQETVGK
+620 ISLESQQETVEK
-632 YKKALEEFKLDE
+632 YRKALEKFKLE
-644 TKKEA
+644 EAEKQA

-655 SNLRILDFTHFSAFS
+655 SNLKVLAFADFEACS
-670 VEEIEQKLKDL
+670 VEEIEQKLRDL
-681 KAFNQKTECDFNLYN
+681 KAFNQKTENDFTLFN
-696 QEFNQLNTQIQVQKN
+696 QQFHQLNTQIQVQKN
-711 SIASIGKQLFE
+711 SIASTEKQLFD
-722 LKRNLVELNDLFNK
+722 LNKNLEGLNDLFNK
-736 NLINQNIENKE
+736 SLVDQNIENKE
-747 KVVEILQL
+747 KVVEILDL
-755 NLNIEAVRK
+755 NWNVEAVRA
-764 EIEEFTIAYKTL
+764 EIEEFIVAYKTL
-776 HNQIQ
+776 NNQIQ
-781 ELEVKL
+781 ELETKL
-787 KDEFFNENDYLQY
+787 KDEFFNENDYLQL
-800 EKAFETAE
+800 EKAFETADF
-808 TELKIAN
+808 ELKIAT
-815 ENITKTNA
+815 ENVTKTNA
-823 EIARLTEAFNQKK
+823 EISRLTEAFHQKK
-836 ELLIALDQL
+836 ELLTALDQL

-887 TRNQLSLQVNEAND
+887 TRNQLSLQVNETND

-941 NTVASK
+941 NSLANK

-993 IPVALQI
+993 IPIALQI
-1000 TKTDE
+1000 TKSAE
-1005 DGSLIS
+1005 NGSE
-1011 IAN
+1011 IAVL

>member
-20 INFENLINAGLFGI
+20 IDFENLINAGLFGI

-49 TFALYGETERLNSK
+49 TFALYGETERLNK
-63 DKRAYNMMNLKSDT
+63 QDKRAYNMMNLKSDT

-89 KIFRVTRE
+89 KIFRATRE

-104 FEDIKSPTVVFYE
+104 FDDIKTPTVVFYE
-117 WINVNWIP
+117 WINNDWIP

-150 GKFKEFIEL
+150 GQFKEFIEL
-159 GATDRT
+159 TPAYRT
-165 KMMKEIFKLHRFDLS
+165 QMMKEIFKLHRYDLQ

-219 TTETQIQTEKQTAF
+219 TEETKIQTEKQTAF
-233 KAINDKLQHLKSL
+233 KTINEKLQHLKSI
-246 KTDFESLQNKKNQ
+246 KTDFESLQNKRDQ
-259 FAELTNQKPEI
+259 FTEFHNQKPAI
-270 DQKKNQLEVYERVYK
+270 DHKKNELEIYERVYK
-285 TFNQLLIDN
+285 TFNQLLVDS
-294 KKYET
+294 KKYEV
-299 EVEQQSN
+299 EVQEKTG
-306 QLIKERSLL
+306 QLTKDKTLL
-315 QNSEAELLQ
+315 QNSEGELLK
-324 IETAITEIKPYVDD
+324 IEAAINEIKPYVDD

-350 FIAKILQFTIDVAE
+350 LIAKILQFTIDVVK

-373 VKVREV
+373 LELREV
-379 EQMVQKLHQTIKETE
+379 EEVVKKLHQTIKETE
-394 KEINDLSK
+394 KEIKDLTK

-414 DWFSKKQHLVKE
+414 DWFSKKHHLEKE
-426 LNLQEEKSN
+426 LNLQQEKST
-435 QLKSEIQV
+435 QLKSEIEI
-443 IENELINDKVD
+443 IEDELINEKITV
-454 ISTFEDDVKVL
+454 STFENDEKVL

-475 LNAKL
+475 LNTKL
-480 QAFQVQQ
+480 QSFQLQQ

-512 ILTSTDVAS
+512 ILT
-521 NLNDLRKEIDLV
+521 LNDVTLHLNEIQKEIDLV
-533 EEKQHN
+533 EQNQNN
-539 SVEFANKIRQKI
+539 SVVFANKIRQKI
-551 QKLTMFQEQ
+551 QKLTLFLDQ
-560 FLKENN
+560 FSREST
-566 RLEDLKNQIVQHNAT
+566 RLEELNGQIVLHAAT
-581 FSWTDFNADNFEDF
+581 FNWTDFNLNSFEDF
-595 QQKKQASFDLTKQ
+595 QLKKQASFDLIKQ
-608 IDSKNKFISEQR
+608 IDSKNKFIAEQR
-620 ISLENQQETVGK
+620 SNLENQQETAEK
-632 YKKALEEFKLDE
+632 YKKALEKFRLDE
-644 TKKEA
+644 AEKQA

-655 SNLRILDFTHFSAFS
+655 SNLKVLDFADFNSFS

-681 KAFNQKTECDFNLYN
+681 KAFNHKTEIDFNLFN
-696 QEFNQLNTQIQVQKN
+696 QQFNQLNTQIQVQK
-711 SIASIGKQLFE
+711 ASIVSTEKQLFD
-722 LKRNLVELNDLFNK
+722 LNKNLEKLNDLFNK
-736 NLINQNIENKE
+736 NLIDQNIENKQ
-747 KVVEILQL
+747 KVVEILHL
-755 NLNIEAVRK
+755 NLNVEAVRK
-764 EIEEFTIAYKTL
+764 EIEEFTVAYKTL
-776 HNQIQ
+776 NNQIQ
-781 ELEVKL
+781 ELELKL
-787 KDEFFNENDYLQY
+787 KDEFFNENDYLQNERDY
-800 EKAFETAE
+800 ETAE
-808 TELKIAN
+808 VELKTAT
-815 ENITKTNA
+815 ENVTKTNA
-823 EIARLTEAFNQKK
+823 EIIRLTEAFNQKK
-836 ELLIALDQL
+836 QLLELLDKL
-845 KKRAENLKTMGNL
+845 KKRAENLKTMSNL

-913 RSVKTLSGGQSFQV
+913 RSVKTLSGGQGFQV

-941 NTVASK
+941 SSVASK

-957 TQDAESVNIVFETLN
+957 TQDTESVNIVFETLN

-1005 DGSLIS
+1005 DGSLIKVV
-1011 IAN
+1011 

>member
-20 INFENLINAGLFGI
+20 IDFENLINAGLFGI

-49 TFALYGETERLNSK
+49 TFALYGETERLNAK

-89 KIFRVTRE
+89 KLFRVTRE

-104 FEDIKSPTVVFYE
+104 FDDIKSPTVVFYE
-117 WINVNWIP
+117 WINENWLP
-125 LNHSNAQEIIG
+125 LNHSNAQEIVG

-150 GKFKEFIEL
+150 GQFKEFIEL
-159 GATDRT
+159 GAKDRT
-165 KMMKEIFKLHRFDLS
+165 QMMKEIFKLYRFDLS

-189 NLTELNQLEGKLSGY
+189 NLTQLNQLEGKLSGY
-204 DEVSEENISILNEKL
+204 DEVSEENIMILKGKL
-219 TTETQIQTEKQTAF
+219 LEEETIQTEKQTVF

-259 FAELTNQKPEI
+259 FTEYNNQKPEI
-270 DQKKNQLEVYERVYK
+270 DQKKTQLEIYERVYK
-285 TFNQLLIDN
+285 TFNQLLVDS
-294 KKYET
+294 KKT
-299 EVEQQSN
+299 ESEIQEKTD
-306 QLIKERSLL
+306 QLAKDKALL
-315 QNSEAELLQ
+315 QHSEANFLK
-324 IETAITEIKPYVDD
+324 IETAINELKPYFND

-350 FIAKILQFTIDVAE
+350 FIAKILQFTIDVVE
-364 LKNRTINGE
+364 LKNRTSNGE
-373 VKVREV
+373 IKVSEIEKV
-379 EQMVQKLHQTIKETE
+379 VNQLQQTIKETE
-394 KEINDLSK
+394 KEINDLAK
-402 NQIETD
+402 KQIETT

-414 DWFSKKQHLVKE
+414 DWFSKKQHLEKDWD
-426 LNLQEEKSN
+426 LQEQKNN
-435 QLKSEIQV
+435 QLKSEIQL
-443 IENELINDKVD
+443 IENELKSDKIDVL
-454 ISTFEDDVKVL
+454 TFENDVKVL
-465 NDTFSQQKKE
+465 NDTFSRQKKE
-475 LNAKL
+475 LTSKL
-480 QAFQVQQ
+480 QSFQVQQ

-512 ILTSTDVAS
+512 ILTLNDVTL
-521 NLNDLRKEIDLV
+521 NLNEIQNEINLV
-533 EEKQHN
+533 EEKQN
-539 SVEFANKIRQKI
+539 NYVEFANKIRQKI
-551 QKLTMFQEQ
+551 QKLTMFQDH
-560 FLKENN
+560 FSNENN
-566 RLEDLKNQIVQHNAT
+566 RLEDLKNQIVQLNAG
-581 FSWTDFNADNFEDF
+581 FIWTDFNADDFEDF
-595 QQKKQASFDLTKQ
+595 QHKKQTSFDLTKQ
-608 IDSKNKFISEQR
+608 IELRNKFISEQR
-620 ISLENQQETVGK
+620 FNLENQQKTAEK
-632 YKKALEEFKLDE
+632 YKKALEKFKLDE
-644 TKKEA
+644 AEKQT

-655 SNLRILDFTHFSAFS
+655 SNLKVLDFADFNNFS
-670 VEEIEQKLKDL
+670 VEEIEQKLNDL
-681 KAFNQKTECDFNLYN
+681 KAFNQKTENDFTLYN
-696 QEFNQLNTQIQVQKN
+696 QQFNQLNTQIEVQK
-711 SIASIGKQLFE
+711 ASISSEEIQLAN
-722 LKRNLVELNDLFNK
+722 LNKNLVELNDLFNK
-736 NLINQNIENKE
+736 NLVDQNIENKE
-747 KVVEILQL
+747 KVVEILHL
-755 NLNIEAVRK
+755 NLNTEVIRK
-764 EIEEFTIAYKTL
+764 EIEEFTVAYKTL
-776 HNQIQ
+776 NNQIK
-781 ELEVKL
+781 ELETKL
-787 KDEFFNENDYLQY
+787 KDEFFNKAAYHQY
-800 EKAFETAE
+800 EKDFETAE
-808 TELKIAN
+808 SELKTAT
-815 ENITKTNA
+815 ENVTKTNA
-823 EIARLTEAFNQKK
+823 EITRLTEAFNQKK
-836 ELLIALDQL
+836 ELLITLDQL

-858 FKAAGFVQY
+858 FKGAGFVQY

-887 TRNQLSLQVNEAND
+887 TRNQLSLQVNDAND

-941 NTVASK
+941 NSLASK

-1005 DGSLIS
+1005 DGSLIKVV
-1011 IAN
+1011 

>member
-20 INFENLINAGLFGI
+20 IDFENLINAGLFGI

-63 DKRAYNMMNLKSDT
+63 DKRAYNMMNLKSYT
-77 AFIAF
+77 SFIAF

-97 FKRNSKR
+97 FKLNSKR

-117 WINVNWIP
+117 WINENWIP
-125 LNHSNAQEIIG
+125 LDHSNAQEIIG

-159 GATDRT
+159 GAKDRT
-165 KMMKEIFKLHRFDLS
+165 QMMKEIFKLHRFDLA

-189 NLTELNQLEGKLSGY
+189 NLTELHQLEGRLSGY
-204 DEVSEENISILNEKL
+204 DEVSEENISILKDKL
-219 TTETQIQTEKQTAF
+219 ATETQIQTEKQTIF
-233 KAINDKLQHLKSL
+233 KTINDKLQHLKSL

-259 FAELTNQKPEI
+259 FEELTNRKPEI
-270 DQKKNQLEVYERVYK
+270 DQKKTQLEVYERVYK
-285 TFNQLLIDN
+285 TFNQLLIDI
-294 KKYET
+294 KKYQKEF
-299 EVEQQSN
+299 EQQSD
-306 QLIKERSLL
+306 QLLKEKSLL

-324 IETAITEIKPYVDD
+324 IEAAITELKPYVDD
-338 LPNKRLQENDLD
+338 LPNKRLQENDLG
-350 FIAKILQFTIDVAE
+350 FIAEILQFKVDVVE

-379 EQMVQKLHQTIKETE
+379 EQTIKKIHQTIKETE

-408 VLINVG
+408 ILINVG

-426 LNLQEEKSN
+426 LNLQQEKSN
-435 QLKSEIQV
+435 QLKSEIQI
-443 IENELINDKVD
+443 IENELINDKID
-454 ISTFEDDVKVL
+454 ISTFEHDVKVL

-480 QAFQVQQ
+480 QSFQVQQ

-512 ILTSTDVAS
+512 ILT
-521 NLNDLRKEIDLV
+521 LNDVTLHLNEIQNEINLV

-539 SVEFANKIRQKI
+539 AVEFANKIRQKI
-551 QKLTMFQEQ
+551 QKLSMFQDQ
-560 FLKENN
+560 FSNENN
-566 RLEDLKNQIVQHNAT
+566 RLDDLNKQIVQHNAT
-581 FSWTDFNADNFEDF
+581 FSWTDFNMDNFEDF

-608 IDSKNKFISEQR
+608 IELKNKFISEQR
-620 ISLENQQETVGK
+620 ISLENQQETVER

-644 TKKEA
+644 TTKEA

-655 SNLRILDFTHFSAFS
+655 SNLRILDFTDFSAFS

-681 KAFNQKTECDFNLYN
+681 KAFNQKIENDFTLYN
-696 QEFNQLNTQIQVQKN
+696 QQFNQLNTQIQVQKN
-711 SIASIGKQLFE
+711 TITSIEKQLFD
-722 LKRNLVELNDLFNK
+722 LNKNLQELNDLFNK
-736 NLINQNIENKE
+736 NLIEQNIENKE

-755 NLNIEAVRK
+755 NLNVEAVRK
-764 EIEEFTIAYKTL
+764 EIEEFTITYKTL
-776 HNQIQ
+776 NNQIQ
-781 ELEVKL
+781 ELEAKL
-787 KDEFFNENDYLQY
+787 KDEFFNENDYLQH

-808 TELKIAN
+808 IELKIAT
-815 ENITKTNA
+815 ENVTKTNA
-823 EIARLTEAFNQKK
+823 EIIRLTEAVNQKK
-836 ELLIALDQL
+836 ELLTTLDQL

-901 FEVIDYLNEGRT
+901 FEVIDFLNEGRT

-941 NTVASK
+941 ITVASK

-972 NLHKEN
+972 NLHREN

-1005 DGSLIS
+1005 DGSLIKVV
-1011 IAN
+1011 

>member
-20 INFENLINAGLFGI
+20 IDFENLINAGLFGI

-89 KIFRVTRE
+89 KIFRITRE

-104 FEDIKSPTVVFYE
+104 FDDIKTPSVVFYE
-117 WINVNWIP
+117 WINNDWIP
-125 LNHSNAQEIIG
+125 LNHSNAQELVG

-150 GKFKEFIEL
+150 GQFKEFIEL
-159 GATDRT
+159 RATDRT

-189 NLTELNQLEGKLSGY
+189 NLTDLNQLEGKLSGY
-204 DEVSEENISILNEKL
+204 DEVSEENISLLKEKL
-219 TTETQIQTEKQTAF
+219 KEETTIQIQKQSAF
-233 KAINDKLQHLKSL
+233 KIINEKLQHLKSI
-246 KTDFESLQNKKNQ
+246 KTDFESLQNKRNQ
-259 FAELTNQKPEI
+259 FAELNNQKPSI
-270 DQKKNQLEVYERVYK
+270 DQKKSELEIYDRVYK
-285 TFNQLLIDN
+285 TFNQLLVDI
-294 KKYET
+294 KKT
-299 EVEQQSN
+299 ESEIQEKTS
-306 QLIKERSLL
+306 QLATDKTLL
-315 QNSEAELLQ
+315 QNSETELSK
-324 IETAITEIKPYVDD
+324 IEAAINETKPYVDD
-338 LPNKRLQENDLD
+338 LHNKRLQENDLD
-350 FIAKILQFTIDVAE
+350 FIAKIIQFTADVVE
-364 LKNRTINGE
+364 LKNRTSNGE
-373 VKVREV
+373 AKVHEIEHIV
-379 EQMVQKLHQTIKETE
+379 NQLQQTIKETE
-394 KEINDLSK
+394 IEINNLAK
-402 NQIETD
+402 NQIETT

-414 DWFSKKQHLVKE
+414 EWFSKKQHLEKDW
-426 LNLQEEKSN
+426 NHQEQKNN
-435 QLKSEIQV
+435 QLKSEIQL
-443 IENELINDKVD
+443 IENELISDKIE
-454 ISTFEDDVKVL
+454 ISTFENDVKTL

-475 LNAKL
+475 LTAKL
-480 QAFQVQQ
+480 QSFQVQQ
-487 ELAHFAHNLHNGE
+487 ELAHFAHNMHKGE

-512 ILTSTDVAS
+512 ILT
-521 NLNDLRKEIDLV
+521 LNDVTLHLDELKKGMDLID
-533 EEKQHN
+533 EKQN
-539 SVEFANKIRQKI
+539 NYAEFTNKIRQKI
-551 QKLTMFQEQ
+551 QKLTMFQDQ

-566 RLEDLKNQIVQHNAT
+566 HLENLKNQIVQHNAG
-581 FSWTDFNADNFEDF
+581 FIWIDFNADDFVDF

-608 IDSKNKFISEQR
+608 IETKNKFISEQR
-620 ISLENQQETVGK
+620 AQLENQQETAEK
-632 YKKALEEFKLDE
+632 YKKALEKFKLDE
-644 TKKEA
+644 TEKQA

-655 SNLRILDFTHFSAFS
+655 SNLKILDFADFNNFS
-670 VEEIEQKLKDL
+670 VEEIEQKLRDL
-681 KAFNQKTECDFNLYN
+681 KAFNHRIETDFNQYN
-696 QEFNQLNTQIQVQKN
+696 QQFNQLNTQIHVQKS
-711 SIASIGKQLFE
+711 SIVSTEKQLFD
-722 LKRNLVELNDLFNK
+722 LNKNLEELNDLFNK
-736 NLINQNIENKE
+736 NLFDQNIENKE
-747 KVVEILQL
+747 KVVEILHL
-755 NLNIEAVRK
+755 NLNVEVLRK
-764 EIEEFTIAYKTL
+764 EIEEFTVAYKTL
-776 HNQIQ
+776 NNQIQ

-787 KDEFFNENDYLQY
+787 KDEIFNETAYYQY
-800 EKAFETAE
+800 EKDFETAE
-808 TELKIAN
+808 IELKTAT
-815 ENITKTNA
+815 ENVTKTTA
-823 EIARLTEAFNQKK
+823 EITRLTEAFNQKK
-836 ELLIALDQL
+836 ELLKTLDQL
-845 KKRAENLKTMGNL
+845 KKRAENLKTMSNL

-880 NVRFRKM
+880 NIRFRKM

-941 NTVASK
+941 NSVASK

-1005 DGSLIS
+1005 DGSLIKVV
-1011 IAN
+1011 